1 MSIRKVERKFIDVRN
16 PDHTIKKHEIR
27 KYSLDDPRGQIES
40 LDEVAES
47 IEKYLKEKNN
57 YPNNPDEYNLESA
70 LTIVKSLI
78 ENLENKAKEIEPDWK
93 RW

>member
-1 MSIRKVERKFIDVRN
+1 MREVKRKFIDIRN
-16 PDHTIKKHEIR
+16 PDHTIKKCEIR

-47 IEKYLKEKNN
+47 IEKYLKDKNN
-57 YPNNPDEYNLESA
+57 YPNNPDEYDLESA

-78 ENLENKAKEIEPDWK
+78 ENLERKAKEIEPDWK

>member
-1 MSIRKVERKFIDVRN
+1 MTIRKVEKRFIDVRN
-16 PDHTIKKHEIR
+16 PDHRIKNCEIR

-47 IEKYLKEKNN
+47 IERYLKESGTHP
-57 YPNNPDEYNLESA
+57 YQPNDYDLESA

-78 ENLENKAKEIEPDWK
+78 ENLERKAKEIEPDWK